1 MLTMVH
7 LQTVGK
13 DTKARHP
20 FSISSMLGQ
29 DYDDD
34 DADESEVDI
43 MGNDDDDDD
52 DATAAAAN
60 ISDGHNDVR
69 FPRHHR
75 HHNHHN
81 HHYHHHHHHSRHHLG
96 DKAFDIG
103 AADGRHHLDEDE
115 EEEECLEGQ
124 HRADRRLNV
133 TSIRDSPRVDPPCR
147 DHIRADISD
156 FKDSANHHHA
166 QAFNRDCNS
175 LADYKD
181 NVSDSDVP
189 SSPCAEEDDRV
200 DFLDAAASNRDL
212 VADKNKY
219 RVLASSE
226 NRAVMESG
234 TLRFPAPE
242 SAPDACY
249 TSKVESS
256 ESEISDLAKAEAFSD
271 TDVHSGDDCNAELLE
286 DGVDDVLKDNVDSEE
301 ASPDSSTETTKDKEK
316 DGKDGKEEDK
326 GPEKPPYS
334 YNALIMMAIRSSPE
348 QRMALSQIYEFIMK
362 NFPYYKGNK
371 QGWQNSIRH
380 NLSLNKCFIK
390 VPRHYDDPGKGNY
403 WMLDPACDD
412 VVIRG
417 NKLGRRPKSV
427 VRTKWS
433 HLWMGA
439 NPMQSVYSRYA
450 ALGGGMGAGL
460 YPGHH
465 PLSRFHPYSHLS
477 HPSFYQAS
485 KLSAASMSAAAAAA
499 VAAGLGTWPSAAA
512 VGYPGIVPR
521 SAAAMYPEYAAA
533 YAEHLAAATA
543 PKLSPK
549 ALNFSVEK
557 LLGGG
562 GGSGSSDCG
571 GAGTSSSTSSR
582 PSVSPPS
589 GCGVGARLSAAAAT
603 TASPV
608 SSLCPS
614 PVTSSISA
622 AAAAAAAVAAATSVP
637 GAARGGVHVRDRTSL
652 MGATTHSSPLFLTS
666 SLSSASPSSLSSSSS
681 LCSVSDFHLYPQ
693 LQAMRSF
700 HPHALAH
707 HPHPASVPVPATAE
721 LHATR

>member
-1 MLTMVH
+1 MVH
-7 LQTVGK
+7 LQAVGK
-13 DTKARHP
+13 DSKARHP
-20 FSISSMLGQ
+20 FSISSMLGH
-29 DYDDD
+29 DYDD

-43 MGNDDDDDD
+43 MGNDDDEDDD
-52 DATAAAAN
+52 AN
-60 ISDGHNDVR
+60 ISDDRGDVR
-69 FPRHHR
+69 FHHHR
-75 HHNHHN
+75 HHNHH
-81 HHYHHHHHHSRHHLG
+81 HHHHHLG
-96 DKAFDIG
+96 DKTFDVG
-103 AADGRHHLDEDE
+103 AADGRHHLE
-115 EEEECLEGQ
+115 EKSFDSN
-124 HRADRRLNV
+124 HRVDQRLNV
-133 TSIRDSPRVDPPCR
+133 TSLHDGPRVDHSFR
-147 DHIRADISD
+147 DRARGDLND
-156 FKDSANHHHA
+156 FKDGANHA
-166 QAFNRDCNS
+166 DSFNRDRGS
-175 LADYKD
+175 FPADYGGKD

-189 SSPCAEEDDRV
+189 SSPCAEEDRA
-200 DFLDAAASNRDL
+200 DFIAAASSRDL
-212 VADKNKY
+212 VADNNKY
-219 RVLASSE
+219 RVLANTE
-226 NRAVMESG
+226 NRAVMESS
-234 TLRFPAPE
+234 TLRVPSE
-242 SAPDACY
+242 SAADICY
-249 TSKVESS
+249 SNKRVDGS
-256 ESEISDLAKAEAFSD
+256 ESEISDYVKAEAYSD
-271 TDVHSGDDCNAELLE
+271 TEVHSGDDCNAELLD
-286 DGVDDVLKDNVDSEE
+286 DGVDDVKDNVDGEE
-301 ASPDSSTETTKDKEK
+301 ASPDSSTETKDKDK
-316 DGKDGKEEDK
+316 DGKVGKEEDK

-439 NPMQSVYSRYA
+439 SPMQSVYSRYA
-450 ALGGGMGAGL
+450 GLGGGMGAGL

-499 VAAGLGTWPSAAA
+499 AVAAGLGTWPPAAA

-521 SAAAMYPEYAAA
+521 SAAAAAAMYPEYAAA

-562 GGSGSSDCG
+562 GGSSSSDSG
-571 GAGTSSSTSSR
+571 STGTSSSSSR
-582 PSVSPPS
+582 PPVSTS
-589 GCGVGARLSAAAAT
+589 SSARLAAAAT
-603 TASPV
+603 TASPA

-637 GAARGGVHVRDRTSL
+637 GAAARSGAVHVRDRTSL
-652 MGATTHSSPLFLTS
+652 IGATTHSSPLFLTS
-666 SLSSASPSSLSSSSS
+666 SLSSTASSLSSSS
-681 LCSVSDFHLYPQ
+681 LCNVSDFHLYPQ

-700 HPHALAH
+700 NPHALAH
-707 HPHPASVPVPATAE
+707 HSHPSSVPVPATAE